1 MKLSR
6 NRKRVDALPGALL
19 RRVALVALVSF
30 VALAFAACGGAA
42 RVEPGAGGKETPGA
56 AHVSQPQRIISLSPS
71 TTEVL
76 YGVGAFERVVAVTS
90 YDKFPP
96 EVSRLPKIGGWSNT
110 NLEQVA
116 TLKPDLVVMTSS
128 QAPLIKDKLDALG
141 LRTVTVPSYTVADAL
156 TSIEQIGAATGREVA
171 ARRLVA
177 EVRAKLE
184 DVRAR
189 TRDLPRPR
197 VLCIVDRMPG
207 TLRGLYVATHGSFFV
222 ELLEIAGGESIAPPA
237 SNGFGQISKEA
248 VVSLNPD
255 IIFDMLQSSDGRMA
269 ENTLEVWKE
278 LSSVRAV
285 REGRIYRLND
295 ESMLHPSQFVGDTA
309 RKFAELLHPSAFGG
323 EQAR

>member
-1 MKLSR
+1 MKLLR
-6 NRKRVDALPGALL
+6 NQTRVNVSGALL
-19 RRVALVALVSF
+19 VAF
-30 VALAFAACGGAA
+30 VALAALVFVACGDRVYIETGEGAKEA
-42 RVEPGAGGKETPGA
+42 AGATATGQ
-56 AHVSQPQRIISLSPS
+56 QPQRIISLSPS

-76 YGVGAFERVVAVTS
+76 YGVGAFERVVAVS
-90 YDKFPP
+90 DYDKFPP

-116 TLKPDLVVMTSS
+116 TLKPDLIIMTSS

-141 LRTVTVPSYTVADAL
+141 VRTVTVPSYTVADAL
-156 TSIEQIGAATGREVA
+156 AGIEQIGAVTGREEA
-171 ARRLVA
+171 ARQLVA

-189 TRDLPRPR
+189 TRELPRLR
-197 VLCIVDRMPG
+197 VLCIVDRVPG
-207 TLRGLYVATHGSFFV
+207 TLRGLYTATRGSFFA
-222 ELLEIAGGESIAPPA
+222 ELIEIAGGESIAPPA

-255 IIFDMLQSSDGRMA
+255 IIFDMLQSGEGRLA
-269 ENTLEVWKE
+269 ENTQEVWKE

-285 REGRIYRLND
+285 REGRVYRLND

-309 RKFAELLHPSAFGG
+309 RKFAELIHPSAFGAKG
-323 EQAR
+323 Q